1 MIIRSTDHDIEAI
14 ESRVCG
20 YDYCIVGAG
29 IVGIAL
35 AVSLAERG
43 KRVVLLET
51 GDWKEDPRLDDYYQG
66 RAMSPHPPVREYRRQ
81 RLGGTSHLWGGRC
94 IPLDAHDFEVRAHV
108 PESGWPLSASDM
120 APFIQPAN
128 DILDAGQADYSIRSL
143 RQKHQELIPGLSA
156 LAPDLAENIERYS
169 LPTDTAR
176 KYRGVL
182 ESSTNILVVLRAR
195 VVDLR
200 IEPVTGGVSTA
211 IAMMGDS
218 LRSFRVSAPEYVLC
232 GGGIEVTRLMLCVRR
247 TQPSWARFDASLG
260 KYYGCHFDMTFGE
273 LELAGGRPRFSFERT
288 ADGVYARRKLQF
300 SPRFQERYGLLNSAF
315 RLHFQP
321 YADARHGSAVLSLI
335 YLLKSILPKEYQD
348 ILNHSRGVG
357 EGDSRLLGHLANIL
371 HDVPAIP
378 AFAWVWLTQ
387 IKLARRRLPYTLIAP
402 RSGRYPL
409 DFNSEQ
415 VPTPL
420 NRIELADERDS
431 QGIPRVSIQ
440 WRLTA
445 GDIESGRACF
455 NMLQKK
461 IDAIGGARLHLNR
474 DALETQLHAAHPIG
488 GHHLGTTRM
497 GHRVDHS
504 VVDRHLRVHGTHNLR
519 IASSSVF
526 PTTGAANPTLSL
538 LALALWAFSN
548 D

>member
-1 MIIRSTDHDIEAI
+1 MIIRATDHGIEAL

-35 AVSLAERG
+35 AISLAERG

-51 GDWKEDPRLDDYYQG
+51 GDWKEDSRLDDYYQG
-66 RAMSPHPPVREYRRQ
+66 SATSPHPPAREYRRQ

-94 IPLDAHDFEVRAHV
+94 IPLDAQDFEVRAHV
-108 PESGWPLSASDM
+108 PESGWPISAADM

-128 DILDAGQADYSIRSL
+128 DMLDAGQADYSIRSL
-143 RQKHQELIPGLSA
+143 REEHLELIPGLSA

-169 LPTDTAR
+169 LPTDTAS
-176 KYRGVL
+176 KYRAVL
-182 ESSTNILVVLRAR
+182 QSSANILVVLRAR
-195 VVDLR
+195 LVDLR
-200 IEPVTGGVSTA
+200 IEPGTGGVCTA

-218 LRSFRVSAPEYVLC
+218 TRSFRVQASEYVLC

-247 TQPSWARFDASLG
+247 TQPSWGRFDASLG

-273 LELAGGRPRFSFERT
+273 LELAGSTPRFAFET
-288 ADGVYARRKLQF
+288 TTDGVYARRKLQF
-300 SPRFQERYGLLNSAF
+300 SPHFQARHGLLNSAF

-357 EGDSRLLGHLANIL
+357 GGDSRLPKHLANIL
-371 HDVPAIP
+371 RDLAAIP

-420 NRIELADERDS
+420 NRIELAEECDS
-431 QGIPRVSIQ
+431 QGIPRVSIH
-440 WRLTA
+440 WRLTS
-445 GDIESGRACF
+445 GDIESGRASF
-455 NMLQKK
+455 NLLQKK
-461 IDAIGGARLHLNR
+461 VEAIDIARLHV
-474 DALETQLHAAHPIG
+474 DPAALENQLHAAHPIG

-497 GHRVDHS
+497 GHRAEHS
-504 VVDRHLRVHGTHNLR
+504 VVDRHLRVHGVSNLR
-519 IASSSVF
+519 IAAASVF

-538 LALALWAFSN
+538 LALALWAFRN